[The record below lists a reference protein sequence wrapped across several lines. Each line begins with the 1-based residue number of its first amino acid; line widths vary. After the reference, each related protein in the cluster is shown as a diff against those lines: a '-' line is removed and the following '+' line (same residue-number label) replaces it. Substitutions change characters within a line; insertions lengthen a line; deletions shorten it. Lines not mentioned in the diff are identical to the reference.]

1 MSVTY
6 AKARACKACTTKR
19 YTLEHKTI
27 TQEKACKGNRII
39 IIRLVMT
46 EQMKEA
52 LDKAARDL
60 QWSQGSMLIDK
71 KTLKPADPAD
81 VPLERLVYLPVPDK
95 LDMAVHF
102 GANWYRNNLWH
113 DASEEPCDMGHCLI
127 YFGGK
132 GKVRYLDFAL
142 VFYNKYEK
150 AFITEPY
157 PHPTG
162 YKVEQKSVDGGCSAE
177 VYKYKRDRI
186 PLSDIAKWCY
196 LSDIL

>member
-1 MSVTY
+1 
-6 AKARACKACTTKR
+6 
-19 YTLEHKTI
+19 
-27 TQEKACKGNRII
+27 
-39 IIRLVMT
+39 
-46 EQMKEA
+46 MKET
-52 LDKAARDL
+52 LDVAIRRIA
-60 QWSQGSMLIDK
+60 SEYMEEMEK
-71 KTLKPADPAD
+71 KYGHKDFAYWNG
-81 VPLERLVYLPVPDK
+81 LEKGIEL
-95 LDMAVHF
+95 

-127 YFGGK
+127 NFGGK